1 MASKHWITGAGVSR
15 LHLIFARTFDER
27 GEELGIG
34 GFLAVRDESKG
45 LRVGRREQ
53 TMGLRGMPEGEII
66 FEDLEVPT
74 TMAVLPP
81 SGFRRG
87 FADLMNAYNSQRVGA
102 GTVAMGIAAGALDHA
117 LDWAKTREQFG
128 RPIGEFQ
135 GLQWMLADME
145 VQLSAAR
152 LMLYQAARSRGP
164 DNSAFPGSNARG
176 AGKDFSRLKP
186 PSRIVNDALQI
197 FGARGYSR
205 ELPLERMARDVRM
218 FTIGGG
224 TAQVLR
230 TLGRFQD
237 ARMEI
242 AADTRWLHAK
252 AFDARRRG
260 VIMHAVFASAGKTQA
275 IPIWFVHAGN
285 FDSICKDID
294 EQGRM
299 FVAASGFEPKAGR
312 LMLLPAANGTLA
324 GILFGI
330 EAPSETEID
339 RFRPGQL
346 SGLLPAG
353 NYRFANAPHDARL
366 AALAFALGTY
376 QFVRYRKKE
385 IRNVR
390 LEVPDGVDGDD
401 LTRIVEGVT
410 LCRDLTNTPS
420 NDMGPSELEAAS
432 RALARQHGGKLQVTS
447 GEALAKNFPLV
458 HAVGAGSARAPRLI
472 DMTWGKTGDP
482 KITLV
487 GKGVCFDTGGLD
499 IKPDTGML
507 NMKKD
512 MGGAATALALAHM
525 IMARDL
531 KVRLRVIIPAVENSI
546 SGTSFRPRDVFV
558 SRKGISVEI
567 GNTDA
572 EGRLILADA
581 LALADEDEPALMI
594 DFATLTGA
602 ARVALG
608 PEVAPFFT
616 DDDTLADE
624 LARAGVAEND
634 PLWRMPLWRPYEAML
649 DSKVAD
655 LNNVATGGH
664 GGAITA
670 ALFLRRF
677 VATKSWLHFDIF
689 AWTPTAKPGR
699 PEGAECQVARALY
712 ALLWAAIPDT
722 WLHSIP
728 A

>member
-1 MASKHWITGAGVSR
+1 
-15 LHLIFARTFDER
+15 
-27 GEELGIG
+27 
-34 GFLAVRDESKG
+34 
-45 LRVGRREQ
+45 
-53 TMGLRGMPEGEII
+53 
-66 FEDLEVPT
+66 
-74 TMAVLPP
+74 
-81 SGFRRG
+81 
-87 FADLMNAYNSQRVGA
+87 
-102 GTVAMGIAAGALDHA
+102 
-117 LDWAKTREQFG
+117 
-128 RPIGEFQ
+128 
-135 GLQWMLADME
+135 
-145 VQLSAAR
+145 
-152 LMLYQAARSRGP
+152 
-164 DNSAFPGSNARG
+164 
-176 AGKDFSRLKP
+176 
-186 PSRIVNDALQI
+186 
-197 FGARGYSR
+197 
-205 ELPLERMARDVRM
+205 
-218 FTIGGG
+218 
-224 TAQVLR
+224 
-230 TLGRFQD
+230 
-237 ARMEI
+237 
-242 AADTRWLHAK
+242 
-252 AFDARRRG
+252 
-260 VIMHAVFASAGKTQA
+260 MHPVFASAGKMQA

-285 FDSICKDID
+285 FDSVCKDIGG
-294 EQGRM
+294 QGRT
-299 FVAASGFEPKAGR
+299 FVAASGFEAKAGR
-312 LMLLPAANGTLA
+312 MMLLPAANGALA
-324 GILFGI
+324 GILFGV
-330 EAPSETEID
+330 EAPGETEID

-346 SGLLPAG
+346 SGLLPPG

-366 AALAFALGTY
+366 AALAFALGAY
-376 QFVRYRKKE
+376 QFARYRKKE
-385 IRNVR
+385 TRNLR

-432 RALARQHGGKLQVTS
+432 RALARQHGAKLQVTS
-447 GEALAKNFPLV
+447 GEVLAKNFPLV

-472 DMTWGKTGDP
+472 DMTWGKAGDP

-624 LARAGVAEND
+624 LARAGAAEND

-712 ALLWAAIPDT
+712 ALLCGRY
-722 WLHSIP
+722 S
-728 A
+728 